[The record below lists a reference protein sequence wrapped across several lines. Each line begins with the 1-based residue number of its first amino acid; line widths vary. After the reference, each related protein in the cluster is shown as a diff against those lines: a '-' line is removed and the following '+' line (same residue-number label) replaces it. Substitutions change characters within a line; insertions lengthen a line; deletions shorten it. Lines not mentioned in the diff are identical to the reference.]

1 MLPPSFPSDPFML
14 MSFVNMKLRD
24 EFPSLDEFCAYYGVE
39 RAEVEVVQMAQNRV
53 VCLREAVRMYWR

>member
-39 RAEVEVVQMAQNRV
+39 RAEVEVVLWCAGFEYN
-53 VCLREAVRMYWR
+53 ADNNKFW

>member
-39 RAEVEVVQMAQNRV
+39 RAEVEVALWGAGCEYSAENNKF
-53 VCLREAVRMYWR
+53 W

>member
-39 RAEVEVVQMAQNRV
+39 RAEVEVA
-53 VCLREAVRMYWR
+53 LWRAGFEYSAENNKFW

>member
-1 MLPPSFPSDPFML
+1 ML

-39 RAEVEVVQMAQNRV
+39 RAEVEVALWGAGIEYSAENNKF
-53 VCLREAVRMYWR
+53 W